1 MDAIMDAVVR
11 YDVDGVHFDDYFY
24 PYPDGAAPIPDA
36 AAFAAHGGGFSDVG
50 EWRRD
55 NVNRL
60 VRDMAERI
68 SATARNPARK
78 VEFGVSPFGI
88 WRNAAD
94 DPRGSATSG
103 LSSYAAI
110 YADSLSWVEQRWIDY
125 VAPQLYWEVGH
136 RSADYATLVGWWARA
151 VAGTGV
157 RLYVGQAAY
166 KVGSSPAWDEGELA
180 EHLRLNRAHPE
191 VLGDVYFS
199 ATSLSSNADAAM
211 DRVVAEHYS
220 QPASPPGN
228 R

>member
-1 MDAIMDAVVR
+1 MDAVVR

-24 PYPDGAAPIPDA
+24 PYPDGNAPIPDA
-36 AAFAAHGGGFSDVG
+36 ATFAAHGGGFSDVG
-50 EWRRD
+50 DWRRD
-55 NVNRL
+55 NINRL
-60 VRDMAERI
+60 VRGMAERI
-68 SATARNPARK
+68 KARN

-103 LSSYAAI
+103 LSSYAAT
-110 YADSLSWVEQRWIDY
+110 YADTLTWIEQRWIDY
-125 VAPQLYWEVGH
+125 VVPQLYWEVGH
-136 RSADYATLVGWWARA
+136 RSADYATLAAWWARA

-166 KVGSSPAWDEGELA
+166 KIGSTPAWDEGELA
-180 EHLRLNRAHPE
+180 EHQTLNRTHPE

-199 ATSLSSNADAAM
+199 ATSLTSNATAAIE
-211 DRVVAEHYS
+211 RVAAEHYRTS
-220 QPASPPGN
+220 ACPPGG